1 MPKAKTE
8 NQRFPGPLDGIRIV
22 EYGVFHAGPGGNA
35 ILGDL
40 GAEVIKI
47 ETFSGDPERS
57 WTRVAGM
64 DLSLKNR
71 ESIFF
76 EASNRNKKS
85 ICLDINQRK
94 GREIFNR
101 LIKDADVFLT
111 NLRKSTKAKMRLD
124 YAAISKLNPNI
135 IYATVSA
142 YGTEGPMSDLGAF
155 DPLGQARSGMMYVAG
170 KQEPHLLHLGI
181 LDQTTAITMSHAIL
195 TALLDRERRGIGQE
209 VNLSLYSAGL
219 WVQYFNILI
228 AGVFSIDPCIL
239 VGDPMQHSPLRKPF
253 RCKDG
258 RWIIGTHHPEE
269 EYWATFCKVTGQGAL
284 LQDSRY
290 TTDAGGPSNYIEL
303 NVIFDKVFS
312 SKSAEE
318 WMEIFLPHGLMF
330 CPIQHIVEVIKD
342 PQALANDF
350 VVPFEHPVQG
360 KTLIPAY
367 PIHFS
372 ACTAGTRSAAPRL
385 GEHTNAVLHEIGYS
399 EEDIVRFKREGI
411 VK

>member
-8 NQRFPGPLDGIRIV
+8 NQGMPGPLDGIRIV

-40 GAEVIKI
+40 GAEIIKI
-47 ETFSGDPERS
+47 ETFAGDPERS
-57 WTRVAGM
+57 WTRVAGA
-64 DLSLKNR
+64 DFSLKNR
-71 ESIFF
+71 EGIFF

-85 ICLDINQRK
+85 ICLNIKQRK
-94 GREIFNR
+94 GREVFNR

-135 IYATVSA
+135 IYASVSA

-170 KQEPHLLHLGI
+170 KQEPQLLHLGI

-195 TALLDRERRGIGQE
+195 TALFDRERRGIGQE
-209 VNLSLYSAGL
+209 VHLSLYSAGL

-228 AGVFSIDPCIL
+228 AGFFSIDPCVL
-239 VGDPMQHSPLRKPF
+239 VGDATQHSPLRKQF

-269 EYWATFCKVTGQGAL
+269 KYWATFCKVTGQDAL

-290 TTDAGGPSNYIEL
+290 TTAAGGPSNYIEL
-303 NVIFDKVFS
+303 NTIFDKVFA
-312 SKSAEE
+312 SKSADE
-318 WMEIFLPHGLMF
+318 WMKILLPHGLMF
-330 CPIQHIVEVIKD
+330 SPIQRIVEIIKD

-350 VVPFEHPVQG
+350 FIPFEHPVQG

-372 ACTAGTRSAAPRL
+372 ACIAGIRSAAPKL
-385 GEHTNAVLHEIGYS
+385 GEHTDLVMHQIGYTDQ
-399 EEDIVRFKREGI
+399 EIQELKKEGVI
-411 VK
+411 K